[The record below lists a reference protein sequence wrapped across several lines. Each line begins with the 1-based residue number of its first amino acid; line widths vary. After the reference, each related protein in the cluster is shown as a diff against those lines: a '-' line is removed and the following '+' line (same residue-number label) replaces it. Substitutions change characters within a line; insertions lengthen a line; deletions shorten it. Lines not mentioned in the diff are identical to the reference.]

1 MSTKYTYKDILT
13 GRARFTRGRFI
24 GWQRGGLL
32 NVWHAGFERRRSAI
46 FVPEYLLTP
55 ETMQALPPR
64 PPQGEA
70 R

>member
-1 MSTKYTYKDILT
+1 MEGKPKYTYKDIDGALHY
-13 GRARFTRGRFI
+13 TRGKFI

-64 PPQGEA
+64 PAQGEA
-70 R
+70 